1 MRKVKKTG
9 VLFLALL
16 MVLNSMSLVLPSE
29 AKAAALPVPEV
40 PQFTDFVKGNAD
52 AKPYMGWSTY
62 SLQVY
67 DGSAGKWIS
76 EEKIKQQSD
85 AMHQKLQ
92 SHGYKYINID
102 AGWNGGEDEYGRP
115 IPSET
120 QYPGGFKNLVDYIH
134 KNGQKIG
141 IYCIPGIS
149 RDAIDK
155 NLPILGTEKYDKNT
169 DPGHVKQPLHIQ
181 DIIERDSSGN
191 PVKIDAWE
199 AYTYKIDFNK
209 AGALE
214 YIQSVADLFH
224 EWGIDFVKL
233 DSVTP
238 GSDKGNSKDSRGNVW
253 AWGYALAKYN
263 IWLEISWA
271 VEHNYA
277 DQWKKWANGWRVE
290 HDVEAY
296 DKNIGMT
303 QWPCISRL
311 FPVAAL
317 WWRDAGP
324 GGWNDFD
331 SLNVGN
337 GSMDGLTKD
346 ERQTAA
352 TLWAISCAQFY
363 TGDDMTKL
371 DSFGLSL
378 LTNDEVIAVDQGGHP
393 AHPVSLDTQQQVW
406 YSNNGDGTFNVA
418 VFNLGSKS
426 TAMDVK
432 WSDIGLSGT
441 ASVRDL
447 WSHTELGTFS
457 NGISGIGLDPH
468 ASRLFKITANSGTAA
483 INDDDTNI
491 TYNGNW
497 TRNGGKEVAAQSQE
511 LLVTIGDSTGQPQIP
526 AISGSGVIIN
536 DNDSTISYDNTFG
549 YSSNREQYGADDYN
563 DDVHYTNTSGG
574 AIEYTFR
581 GTGVEVI
588 TENAGYEHAD
598 IYLDG
603 ILVQHVDNTPGSRVN
618 QEVLYSVA
626 GLPYGEHTVKIVN
639 TYTDYLQIDAIK
651 VKGNSFISPDT
662 AGFDGSN
669 GIEVT
674 PVYGVDS
681 VTSIKNSETA
691 LSANIDY
698 TVSGSAI
705 VVNSS
710 YLSKQQVGKTKLVFE
725 FAGGAYHTLAVDIPI
740 ATQPPAGASSR
751 YIMVNDNDPGISYNG
766 KWGSGGRNADLK
778 DYMGDAHYGET
789 DSGNQP
795 YFEYTFNGTG
805 IGYYCELDPEQ
816 GDIDFY
822 IDNVKAGTASSRCSG
837 SKQASAMIWQTSG
850 LSDGVHTFK
859 AVKADSAM
867 FMLFDA
873 LRVEVPNLMSPVT
886 ANFDKNIAEQRDL
899 HIFLTGN
906 LNNFSGI
913 YNGAVPLVRGTDYTL
928 SGGLVTISKVYLS
941 AQPAGKVSL
950 AFKYNGDFRNDVH
963 STAVA
968 GDSFQYS
975 FTGTGVSLLGPVSPE
990 QGDMDIY
997 IDGVLKQTV
1006 SAYSSDK
1013 RSNQLLYSITGLNS
1027 GTHTIS
1033 GVKGT
1038 GYLMIVDQ
1046 INFNIGGSNSGSNPS
1061 NGGSTPSNGG
1071 SNSGSGGSAPSTG
1084 GTVTTPA
1091 TEAVKGIITGSD
1103 TLVTVNRTTQ
1113 SDGSKKDEIKLTQ
1126 DETRKFVA
1134 DLVKT
1139 GKTTAVMTIDDL
1151 KDQVAETKVTITKE
1165 AVKLI
1170 TDQKIDLEINTVNC
1184 IVHIPYLSLS
1194 GIAEDIVFTITP
1206 VKVQAGQT
1214 QIAAAANSSN
1224 IVMAATAGN
1233 KVTVVGRPVSVVTNL
1248 KNKTITLVLPLTG
1261 IDLNGSGQL
1270 GVYIEHSDGTKEY
1283 KAGKLVDFNSV
1294 KGLSFEVDSFST
1306 FTIVL
1311 SDAAVQEHK
1320 AYVSGYKDG
1329 LFHPERK
1336 ITRAEMAAILAS
1348 ALNLQEKADISYGD
1362 VKADYWAADAIA
1374 KVTGA
1379 GLMKGYQ
1386 DNKFKPGQTLT
1397 RAEMAAIAAVLAKD
1411 AGTDAKISGTD
1422 SKSLSADTKTIS
1434 DIADNWA
1441 KDYIMK
1447 VQAAGM
1453 MGGYSDGTFR
1463 PGKPLTRAE
1472 AVVVIN
1478 RVLGRGTLNGIS
1490 ESKWKDVP
1498 GSFWAAGDIM
1508 EASTDHSFKMDI
1520 QGREQFVK

>member
-1 MRKVKKTG
+1 MRKVKKPG
-9 VLFLALL
+9 MLLLALL
-16 MVLNSMSLVLPSE
+16 MVLNSLSLLLPSE
-29 AKAAALPVPEV
+29 AKAAALPAPEV
-40 PQFTDFVKGNAD
+40 AQFTDFVKGNSD
-52 AKPYMGWSTY
+52 ARPYMGWSTY

-67 DGSAGKWIS
+67 DGPAGKWIS
-76 EEKIKQQSD
+76 EEKLKQQSD

-102 AGWNGGEDEYGRP
+102 AGWNGAEDEYGRP
-115 IPSET
+115 TPSET
-120 QYPGGFKNLVDYIH
+120 QYPGGFKNLIDYIH
-134 KNGQKIG
+134 NNGQKVG

-149 RDAIDK
+149 RDAIDN
-155 NLPILGTEKYDKNT
+155 NLPILGTEKYDRNT
-169 DPGHVKQPLHIQ
+169 EPGHVKQPLHIQ
-181 DIIERDSSGN
+181 DIIERDSKGD

-271 VEHNYA
+271 VEHNYV

-337 GSMDGLTKD
+337 GSMDGLTKE

-352 TLWAISCAQFY
+352 TIWAISCAQFY
-363 TGDDMTKL
+363 TGDDLTKL

-393 AHPVSLDTQQQVW
+393 AHPVSMDTQQQIW

-418 VFNLGSKS
+418 VFNLGSKAV
-426 TAMDVK
+426 TMNVK
-432 WSDIGLSGT
+432 WSDIGLTGA

-447 WSHTELGTFS
+447 WSHTELGAFTG
-457 NGISGIGLDPH
+457 GISGIELDPH
-468 ASRLFKITANSGTAA
+468 ASRLFKVTASSGTAA
-483 INDDDTNI
+483 VNDDDTNI
-491 TYNGNW
+491 IYSGNW
-497 TRNGGKEVAAQSQE
+497 TRNGGKEVAVQSQD
-511 LLVTIGDSTGQPQIP
+511 LVVTINDSTGQPQVPVIG
-526 AISGSGVIIN
+526 GSSVTIN
-536 DNDSTISYDNTFG
+536 DSDRTINYDNTFS
-549 YSSNREQYGADDYN
+549 YSSNRERYGADDYN

-574 AIEYTFR
+574 AIEYTFK
-581 GTGVEVI
+581 GTGVDVI

-598 IYLDG
+598 VYLDNVF
-603 ILVQHVDNTPGSRVN
+603 VQHVDNTPGSRVN
-618 QEVLYSVA
+618 QEVLYSVLD
-626 GLPYGEHTVKIVN
+626 LPYGEHTVKIVN
-639 TYTDYLQIDAIK
+639 TYTDYLQIDAFK
-651 VKGNSFISPDT
+651 VSGNTFINPDS
-662 AGFDGSN
+662 ASFDGSN
-669 GIEVT
+669 GIEIT

-681 VTSIKNSETA
+681 IESIKNGEIS

-705 VVNSS
+705 VVNGS
-710 YLSKQQVGKTKLVFE
+710 YLSKQQEGRTKLVFT
-725 FAGGAYHTLAVDIPI
+725 FAGGAYHTLSVDIPE
-740 ATQPPAGASSR
+740 ATRPPAGANGR

-795 YFEYTFNGTG
+795 NFEYTFNGTG

-822 IDNVKAGTASSRCSG
+822 IDNVKAGTASSRCTG

-850 LSDGVHTFK
+850 LSDGIHTFK
-859 AVKADSAM
+859 AVKADNTT

-886 ANFDKNIAEQRDL
+886 ANFDKNITEQRDM

-913 YNGAVPLVRGTDYTL
+913 YNGAHPLVQGTDYSL
-928 SGGLVTISKVYLS
+928 SVDLITINKAYLA
-941 AQPAGKVSL
+941 AQPAGKTSL
-950 AFKYNGDFRNDVH
+950 SFMYNGDFNNDVH
-963 STAVA
+963 STAA
-968 GDSFQYS
+968 DGDSFRYS
-975 FTGTGVSLLGPVSPE
+975 FTGTGVSLIGPVSPD

-997 IDGVLKQTV
+997 VDGVLKQTV

-1033 GVKGT
+1033 GVKRSGN
-1038 GYLMIVDQ
+1038 LMIVDR
-1046 INFNIGGSNSGSNPS
+1046 INFITGRS

-1071 SNSGSGGSAPSTG
+1071 SAPSNGGSAPSSG
-1084 GTVTTPA
+1084 GTTQVSGGSTATLPA
-1091 TEAVKGIITGSD
+1091 TEVVKIIIAGSD
-1103 TLVTVNRTTQ
+1103 IPVTVNRTTRA
-1113 SDGSKKDEIKLTQ
+1113 DGSKRDEVKLTQ
-1126 DETRKFVA
+1126 EETKKFVA
-1134 DLVKT
+1134 ELTKA
-1139 GKTTAVMTIDDL
+1139 GKTAAVITIPDL
-1151 KDQVAETKVTITKE
+1151 KDEVAETKVTITKDS
-1165 AVKLI
+1165 AGFI
-1170 TDQKIDLEINTVNC
+1170 TDHKIDLEINFTNC

-1206 VKVQAGQT
+1206 VKAQAKQA
-1214 QIAAAANSSN
+1214 QIAADANSSN

-1233 KVTVVGRPVSVVTNL
+1233 RVTVAGRPMSIVTNL
-1248 KNKTITLVLPLTG
+1248 KNKAVSLVLPLTG
-1261 IDLNGSGQL
+1261 VDLSGSGQL
-1270 GVYIEHSDGTKEY
+1270 GVYIEHSDGTREY

-1294 KGLSFEVDSFST
+1294 KGISFEVDRFST
-1306 FTIVL
+1306 FAIVMSEAL
-1311 SDAAVQEHK
+1311 IKEHK
-1320 AYVSGYKDG
+1320 AYVSGYEDG

-1336 ITRAEMAAILAS
+1336 ITRAEMACMLAG
-1348 ALNLQEKADISYGD
+1348 ALGLHETAGISYSD

-1379 GLMKGYQ
+1379 GLMKGYS

-1397 RAEMAAIAAVLAKD
+1397 RAEAAAIAAGLIKD
-1411 AGTDAKISGTD
+1411 AGIDAKTFN
-1422 SKSLSADTKTIS
+1422 
-1434 DIADNWA
+1434 DIADSWA
-1441 KDYIMK
+1441 KDYIVK
-1447 VQAAGM
+1447 AEAAGV

-1463 PGKPLTRAE
+1463 PGEPLTRAE

-1478 RVLGRGTLNGIS
+1478 RILGRGPLNGINES
-1490 ESKWKDVP
+1490 EWKDIS

-1508 EASTDHSFKMDI
+1508 EASMDHSFKLNA
-1520 QGREQFVK
+1520 QGGEQFVK

>member
-1 MRKVKKTG
+1 MRKAKKPG

-16 MVLNSMSLVLPSE
+16 MVLNSLSLVLPSG
-29 AKAAALPVPEV
+29 AKAAVLPAPQVA
-40 PQFTDFVKGNAD
+40 QFTDFVKGNAD

-67 DGSAGKWIS
+67 DGPSGKWIS

-120 QYPGGFKNLVDYIH
+120 QYPGGFKNLIDYIH
-134 KNGQKIG
+134 KNGQKVG

-155 NLPILGTEKYDKNT
+155 NLPILGTEKYDTNT
-169 DPGHVKQPLHIQ
+169 EPDHVKQPLHIQ
-181 DIIERDSSGN
+181 DIIERDSKGN

-253 AWGYALAKYN
+253 AWGYALSKYN

-271 VEHNYA
+271 VEHNYVE
-277 DQWKKWANGWRVE
+277 QWKKWANGWRVE

-317 WWRDAGP
+317 WWRDAGS

-363 TGDDMTKL
+363 TGDDLTKL
-371 DSFGLSL
+371 DNYGLSL
-378 LTNDEVIAVDQGGHP
+378 FTNDEVIAVDQGGHP
-393 AHPVSLDTQQQVW
+393 AHPVSMDTQQQVW

-418 VFNLGSKS
+418 VFNLGSK
-426 TAMDVK
+426 AAAVNVQ
-432 WSDIGLSGT
+432 WSDIGLSGS

-447 WSHTELGTFS
+447 WSHTELGSFT
-457 NGISGIGLDPH
+457 NGISGIELDPH
-468 ASRLFKITANSGTAA
+468 ASRLFKVTTNGGTAA
-483 INDDDTNI
+483 VNDDDTNI
-491 TYNGNW
+491 TYSGNW
-497 TRNGGKEVAAQSQE
+497 TRNGGKEAAAQSQE
-511 LLVTIGDSTGQPQIP
+511 LLVTVDDSTGQPQVP
-526 AISGSGVIIN
+526 AIGGSSVTIN
-536 DNDSTISYDNTFG
+536 DSDSTISYDNTFG

-574 AIEYTFR
+574 AIEYTFK
-581 GTGVEVI
+581 GTGVDVI

-598 IYLDG
+598 VYLDNAF
-603 ILVQHVDNTPGSRVN
+603 VQHVDNTPGSRVN
-618 QEVLYSVA
+618 QEVLYSVSD
-626 GLPYGEHTVKIVN
+626 LPYRGHSVKIVN
-639 TYTDYLQIDAIK
+639 TYTDYLQIDAIR

-662 AGFDGSN
+662 ASFDGSS
-669 GIEVT
+669 GIEIT

-681 VTSIKNSETA
+681 IAAIKNGEAS

-710 YLSKQQVGKTKLVFE
+710 YLSKQQEGTTKLVFT
-725 FAGGAYHTLAVDIPI
+725 FDGGAYHTLTVGIPL
-740 ATQPPAGASSR
+740 ATQPPAGSSSR
-751 YIMVNDNDPGISYNG
+751 YIMVNDNDPGITYNG

-805 IGYYCELDPEQ
+805 IAYYCELDPEQ

-837 SKQASAMIWQTSG
+837 SKQASTMIWQTTG
-850 LSDGVHTFK
+850 LSDGAHTFK

-886 ANFDKNIAEQRDL
+886 ANFDKNVTGQRDL

-913 YNGAVPLVRGTDYTL
+913 LNGTTPLVQGTDYTL
-928 SGGLVTISKVYLS
+928 SGDSVTINKAYLA
-941 AQPAGKVSL
+941 AQPTGTVSL
-950 AFKYNGDFRNDVH
+950 TFKYNGDFRNDVH
-963 STAVA
+963 STAVD

-975 FTGTGVSLLGPVSPE
+975 FAGTGVSLIGPVSPDL
-990 QGDMDIY
+990 GDMDIY
-997 IDGVLKQTV
+997 VDGVLKQTV

-1013 RSNQLLYSITGLNS
+1013 RSNQLLYSITGLAN
-1027 GTHTIS
+1027 GAHTIS
-1033 GVKGT
+1033 GVKRSGN
-1038 GYLMIVDQ
+1038 LMIVDQ
-1046 INFNIGGSNSGSNPS
+1046 INFIIGGSNGGSNPSNGGSNPS

-1071 SNSGSGGSAPSTG
+1071 SNSGAGGSASVTG
-1084 GTVTTPA
+1084 GTTAPA
-1091 TEAVKGIITGSD
+1091 TEVVKGIIAGSD
-1103 TLVTVNRTTQ
+1103 TPVTVNRTKQ
-1113 SDGSKKDEIKLTQ
+1113 SDGSKKDEIMLTK
-1126 DETRKFVA
+1126 DETRKFVD
-1134 DLVKT
+1134 DLIKT
-1139 GKTTAVMTIDDL
+1139 GETTAVITIPDL
-1151 KDQVAETKVTITKE
+1151 KDQVSETRVTITKDT
-1165 AVKLI
+1165 AKLI
-1170 TDQKIDLEINTVNC
+1170 TDQKINLQINTANC
-1184 IVHIPYLSLS
+1184 MVHIPALSLN
-1194 GIAEDIVFTITP
+1194 GVAEDIVFTITP
-1206 VKVQAGQT
+1206 VKAQAKQAL
-1214 QIAAAANSSN
+1214 IADGANSSN
-1224 IVMAATAGN
+1224 AVMTATAGN
-1233 KVTVVGRPVSVVTNL
+1233 KVTVAGRPVSIITNL
-1248 KNKTITLVLPLTG
+1248 KNKAVTLVLPLTG
-1261 IDLNGSGQL
+1261 IDLSASGQL
-1270 GVYIEHSDGTKEY
+1270 GVYIEHSDGSREY
-1283 KAGKLVDFNSV
+1283 KTGKLVDFNST
-1294 KGLSFEVDSFST
+1294 KGLSFEVDRFST
-1306 FTIVL
+1306 FAIVM
-1311 SDAAVQEHK
+1311 SEAAIKEHK
-1320 AYVSGYKDG
+1320 AYISGYKDG

-1348 ALNLQEKADISYGD
+1348 ALDLQDKADISYGD

-1411 AGTDAKISGTD
+1411 AGTDAKTFST
-1422 SKSLSADTKTIS
+1422 DTKTFD
-1434 DIADNWA
+1434 DITGSWA

-1447 VQAAGM
+1447 VQAAGIM
-1453 MGGYSDGTFR
+1453 NGYSDRTFK

-1472 AVVVIN
+1472 TVVVIN
-1478 RVLGRGTLNGIS
+1478 RVLGRGPLGGIAQ
-1490 ESKWKDVP
+1490 SKWKDVP
-1498 GSFWAAGDIM
+1498 AAHWAAGDIT
-1508 EASTDHSFKMDI
+1508 EASIDHSFRLDI
-1520 QGREQFVK
+1520 QGREKFVK